1 MYVEEIK
8 NKQGKKVYRTVLI
21 RQSYKKKGK
30 VKHRTIANISRLT
43 ASQIV
48 QIKAVLSGR
57 GAFLSDEELEIASS
71 REYGAS
77 AAFLELGKRLG
88 LDKLLYSRQ
97 EQWRDDLMS
106 MIAGRIVFQ
115 GSKLHLSNL
124 FMDSAMWELCGH
136 PYGIKINVNKH
147 CYLPLDKL
155 LEHQESI
162 QKELAK
168 RHLED
173 GCLILYD
180 MTNTWLEGE
189 YTDSEIVDHGLGKGR
204 KKGYKQIAIGLIA
217 DKRGCPVAI
226 EVFNGHTS
234 DQTTV
239 KDQAELLANTYG
251 VKEIIFAGDR
261 GMLTPKRIEEVTQYG
276 FKTLTALTHPQIFQL
291 LERDVI
297 QPELFDERRIEE
309 VKDPDNPR
317 IRYMLCKNPHTMLRE
332 RETRDSLVEK
342 VSSEFEKFAKVKKK
356 RSKEKVCARIGA
368 LLGRYRIGKFYK
380 WNVSDTGAVEWS
392 LDNELIERERLFDG
406 CYIIRTDIEAD
417 NMSAEEAVAGYKSLA
432 GVERA
437 FRNLKTVSLE
447 IRPIYHKKDDRIR
460 AHVFICMLSYYIQ
473 WHATECLEPLFESN
487 STNADSRWSLQIVIE
502 RLKSIRKENLNIK
515 GIEVGSNITTPDE
528 EQQKILDLLGV
539 KIW

>member
-1 MYVEEIK
+1 M
-8 NKQGKKVYRTVLI
+8 
-21 RQSYKKKGK
+21 
-30 VKHRTIANISRLT
+30 
-43 ASQIV
+43 
-48 QIKAVLSGR
+48 
-57 GAFLSDEELEIASS
+57 
-71 REYGAS
+71 
-77 AAFLELGKRLG
+77 
-88 LDKLLYSRQ
+88 
-97 EQWRDDLMS
+97 
-106 MIAGRIVFQ
+106 
-115 GSKLHLSNL
+115 
-124 FMDSAMWELCGH
+124 
-136 PYGIKINVNKH
+136 
-147 CYLPLDKL
+147 PLDKL
-155 LEHQESI
+155 LERQESI

>member
-30 VKHRTIANISRLT
+30 VKHRTIANISRLP

-48 QIKAVLSGR
+48 QIKAVLSGK
-57 GAFLSDEELEIASS
+57 GAFVSEKELKTSNS

-77 AAFLELGKRLG
+77 AAFLDIGKRLG

-97 EQWRDDLMS
+97 EQWRDDLMA

-155 LEHQESI
+155 LERQESI

-261 GMLTPKRIEEVTQYG
+261 GMLTPKRIEEVTEYG

-291 LERDVI
+291 LEREVI

-342 VSSEFEKFAKVKKK
+342 VSSEFEKIAKIKKK

-380 WNVSDTGAVEWS
+380 WSVSDTGAVEWS
-392 LDNELIERERLFDG
+392 LDSELIERERLFDG
-406 CYIIRTDIEAD
+406 CYIIRTEIGAD
-417 NMSAEEAVAGYKSLA
+417 KMSAAEAVAGYKSLA
-432 GVERA
+432 GVEKA

-460 AHVFICMLSYYIQ
+460 AHVFICMLAYYIQ

-487 STNADSRWSLQIVIE
+487 STNADSRWSFQIVIE

-515 GIEVGSNITTPDE
+515 GIQVGSKITTPDE

>member
-1 MYVEEIK
+1 
-8 NKQGKKVYRTVLI
+8 
-21 RQSYKKKGK
+21 
-30 VKHRTIANISRLT
+30 
-43 ASQIV
+43 
-48 QIKAVLSGR
+48 
-57 GAFLSDEELEIASS
+57 
-71 REYGAS
+71 
-77 AAFLELGKRLG
+77 
-88 LDKLLYSRQ
+88 
-97 EQWRDDLMS
+97 
-106 MIAGRIVFQ
+106 
-115 GSKLHLSNL
+115 
-124 FMDSAMWELCGH
+124 
-136 PYGIKINVNKH
+136 
-147 CYLPLDKL
+147 
-155 LEHQESI
+155 
-162 QKELAK
+162 
-168 RHLED
+168 
-173 GCLILYD
+173 
-180 MTNTWLEGE
+180 
-189 YTDSEIVDHGLGKGR
+189 
-204 KKGYKQIAIGLIA
+204 
-217 DKRGCPVAI
+217 
-226 EVFNGHTS
+226 
-234 DQTTV
+234 
-239 KDQAELLANTYG
+239 
-251 VKEIIFAGDR
+251 
-261 GMLTPKRIEEVTQYG
+261 MLTPKRIEEVTQYG

-317 IRYMLCKNPHTMLRE
+317 IRYMPCKNPHTMLRE

-487 STNADSRWSLQIVIE
+487 STSADSRWSPQIVIE